1 MRLLSILGFLLFF
14 LCCSG
19 TNNHLK
25 VMPIG
30 NQVNDRQNSCS
41 GRGVISSTGNFS
53 GKLSF
58 SFLVQNDSS
67 FCQFQDFLG
76 RKVLLLWLTPNSVEA
91 WNLIENKKYS
101 HANISE
107 IIPVL
112 SILDPLQIIKFIWGE
127 EISQSDLNLSNLENV
142 IIKMEESDLNKS
154 QINKAIFIDNEN
166 RHELAITIKSRV
178 HSEEVLNLK
187 KYWDLIL
194 S

>member
-1 MRLLSILGFLLFF
+1 
-14 LCCSG
+14 
-19 TNNHLK
+19 
-25 VMPIG
+25 MPIP
-30 NQVNDRQNSCS
+30 DRVGDRGNSCS

-58 SFLVQNDSS
+58 NFLVQNDSS

-76 RKVLLLWLTPNSVEA
+76 RKVLLLWLTSNSVEA
-91 WNLIENKKYS
+91 WNLIENKKYN

-112 SILDPLQIIKFIWGE
+112 SILDPLQIIKFIQGE
-127 EISQSDLNLSNLENV
+127 EVFQSDLNLSNLKNI
-142 IIKMEESDLNKS
+142 IIKTEESDLNKS
-154 QINKAIFIDNEN
+154 QINKAIFIDNKN
-166 RHELAITIKSRV
+166 RHELEITIKSRV

-187 KYWDLIL
+187 KYWELIL

>member
-1 MRLLSILGFLLFF
+1 MRLLSILFFLLFF

-25 VMPIG
+25 VMPVP
-30 NQVNDRQNSCS
+30 NQVGGGENSCS

-67 FCQFQDFLG
+67 FCQLQDFLG
-76 RKVLLLWLTPNSVEA
+76 RKVLLLWITPNSVEA

-127 EISQSDLNLSNLENV
+127 EISQSDLNLANLENV
-142 IIKMEESDLNKS
+142 VIKIEESDLNKS
-154 QINKAIFIDNEN
+154 QINKVIFIDNEN

-187 KYWDLIL
+187 KYWELIL